1 MDPLIAFMMERIN
14 RDALIAGYNIHMNE
28 KSGQKKTPYI
38 QMPNNF

>member
-28 KSGQKKTPYI
+28 KSDQKKVKKRRLTYK
-38 QMPNNF
+38 